1 MLVMP
6 PMLFHRERV
15 NEVRLLVYYISSLK
29 ATLHVYTELSITNQR
44 LYLLS
49 QLKAQG
55 LPSDSLQI
63 IFHALILSKVEYAL
77 PAIAELLSETWQIK
91 ARCFFSERQNDV
103 VSAILNFV
111 YLSLLVLM

>member
-1 MLVMP
+1 MSVDCSASVKLAFIVARMLVMP

-63 IFHALILSKVEYAL
+63 IFH
-77 PAIAELLSETWQIK
+77 T
-91 ARCFFSERQNDV
+91 
-103 VSAILNFV
+103 
-111 YLSLLVLM
+111 

>member
-77 PAIAELLSETWQIK
+77 PAIAELLSETWQIE
-91 ARCFFSERQNDV
+91 ARCFFPKGKTTWSQP
-103 VSAILNFV
+103 F
-111 YLSLLVLM
+111 